1 VAKSILIV
9 DDDADVRALLGEFL
23 TQHGYAVH
31 CARDGRHALQLL
43 SRLDPPDL
51 ILLDYLMPG
60 MNGSQFLER
69 KRWNPR
75 IRAIPVV
82 VLSAW
87 SRQWSPA
94 RIDAVDVL
102 SKPVDLA
109 TLLNLVARICEGPTA
124 IHAAVRG
131 TVERREGLDRRER
144 GERWG
149 RVGRR
154 RAGGPGGRPETA
166 VGSSP

>member
-1 VAKSILIV
+1 MAKSILLV
-9 DDDADVRALLGEFL
+9 DDDADVRVLLGEFL

-43 SRLDPPDL
+43 ARLEAPDL

-75 IRAIPVV
+75 IRPIPVV

-94 RIDAVDVL
+94 RLDAVDVL
-102 SKPVDLA
+102 SKPVDLDR
-109 TLLNLVARICEGPTA
+109 LLSLVGRICEGPATIHAPLRGQAGVGREKPRSETA
-124 IHAAVRG
+124 IA
-131 TVERREGLDRRER
+131 T
-144 GERWG
+144 
-149 RVGRR
+149 
-154 RAGGPGGRPETA
+154 RP
-166 VGSSP
+166 